1 MELAKYMKDDALRE
15 ILTNGVT
22 ANYVT
27 HSILLSTNK
36 LGQTL
41 LTLIEVN
48 RESLSES
55 LPLVLKREYG
65 CHRRYIF
72 VLASRFFIMNDL
84 SLDTFGYSNSK
95 LLFRDMT
102 RTEICLSEQLETS
115 ASASEII
122 QGNKI
127 HPNSYQKL
135 YTLFSYQNYPCGMFN

>member
-1 MELAKYMKDDALRE
+1 MKDEDGNNLLMELAKYMKDDALRE
-15 ILTNGVT
+15 ILTNGMT

-65 CHRRYIF
+65 CHRRY
-72 VLASRFFIMNDL
+72 LDCSRAIIL
-84 SLDTFGYSNSK
+84 SIS
-95 LLFRDMT
+95 
-102 RTEICLSEQLETS
+102 
-115 ASASEII
+115 
-122 QGNKI
+122 
-127 HPNSYQKL
+127 
-135 YTLFSYQNYPCGMFN
+135 

>member
-1 MELAKYMKDDALRE
+1 MCALNQLHFEYSPILKQRTIPFEDGDGNNLLMELAKCMKDDALRE

-72 VLASRFFIMNDL
+72 I
-84 SLDTFGYSNSK
+84 LDQ
-95 LLFRDMT
+95 R
-102 RTEICLSEQLETS
+102 IC
-115 ASASEII
+115 
-122 QGNKI
+122 
-127 HPNSYQKL
+127 
-135 YTLFSYQNYPCGMFN
+135 F

>member
-1 MELAKYMKDDALRE
+1 MKDEDGNNLLMELAKYMKDDALRE
-15 ILTNGVT
+15 ILTNGMT

-65 CHRRYIF
+65 CHRRY
-72 VLASRFFIMNDL
+72 LDCSRTIVF
-84 SLDTFGYSNSK
+84 
-95 LLFRDMT
+95 
-102 RTEICLSEQLETS
+102 
-115 ASASEII
+115 
-122 QGNKI
+122 
-127 HPNSYQKL
+127 
-135 YTLFSYQNYPCGMFN
+135 

>member
-65 CHRRYIF
+65 CHRRYVDFEYIH
-72 VLASRFFIMNDL
+72 ASFHPIIN
-84 SLDTFGYSNSK
+84 GISNK
-95 LLFRDMT
+95 
-102 RTEICLSEQLETS
+102 
-115 ASASEII
+115 
-122 QGNKI
+122 
-127 HPNSYQKL
+127 
-135 YTLFSYQNYPCGMFN
+135 

>member
-1 MELAKYMKDDALRE
+1 MQTFYEFHLYCDISINIYYGNNKQSILFADGDGNNLLMELAKYMKDDALRE

-65 CHRRYIF
+65 CHRR
-72 VLASRFFIMNDL
+72 
-84 SLDTFGYSNSK
+84 
-95 LLFRDMT
+95 
-102 RTEICLSEQLETS
+102 
-115 ASASEII
+115 
-122 QGNKI
+122 
-127 HPNSYQKL
+127 
-135 YTLFSYQNYPCGMFN
+135 

>member
-1 MELAKYMKDDALRE
+1 MSFKFHILFMISKLKHYFGKTKQSILFEDGDGNNLLMELAKYMKDDALRE

-65 CHRRYIF
+65 CHRR
-72 VLASRFFIMNDL
+72 
-84 SLDTFGYSNSK
+84 
-95 LLFRDMT
+95 
-102 RTEICLSEQLETS
+102 
-115 ASASEII
+115 
-122 QGNKI
+122 
-127 HPNSYQKL
+127 
-135 YTLFSYQNYPCGMFN
+135 

>member
-1 MELAKYMKDDALRE
+1 MGESYHFINPFFYHLFIFCTFNQLTIDAHQYQKYSIPFEDGDGNNLLMELAKYMKDDALRE

-65 CHRRYIF
+65 CHRR
-72 VLASRFFIMNDL
+72 
-84 SLDTFGYSNSK
+84 
-95 LLFRDMT
+95 
-102 RTEICLSEQLETS
+102 
-115 ASASEII
+115 
-122 QGNKI
+122 
-127 HPNSYQKL
+127 
-135 YTLFSYQNYPCGMFN
+135 